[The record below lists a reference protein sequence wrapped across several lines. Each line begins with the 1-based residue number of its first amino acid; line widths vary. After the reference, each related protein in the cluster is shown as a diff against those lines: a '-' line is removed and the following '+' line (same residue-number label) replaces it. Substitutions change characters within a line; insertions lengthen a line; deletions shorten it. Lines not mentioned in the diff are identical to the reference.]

1 MLLSELPHF
10 DNDFLRYTEQVFLR
24 RFNKKLKLLYLVRN
38 SGLMKITQLRKL
50 KKKINNKN
58 FSNGENFSTD

>member
-10 DNDFLRYTEQVFLR
+10 DNDFLRYTEQVFHR

-58 FSNGENFSTD
+58 FSNGENF